1 MSMMLLMALH
11 EQTCS
16 LMPGG
21 ILGLPRTRE
30 QEKKVKTGATLF
42 PVVSDDLESS
52 IQRCQYSVE
61 RMINLKLGC
70 RSIFV
75 FARGQWWQACV

>member
-1 MSMMLLMALH
+1 MQSHARWNIGSS
-11 EQTCS
+11 ENK
-16 LMPGG
+16 GAG
-21 ILGLPRTRE
+21 
-30 QEKKVKTGATLF
+30 KKVKTGATLF

-75 FARGQWWQACV
+75 FARDQWWQACV